1 MSKIQDIFIPDLGG
15 DTDVDL
21 IDIMVSI
28 GDVVEVEDGLITLE
42 TEKASMDVPTTH
54 AGIVKEIL
62 VEVGAKVNS
71 GDLIARIELQDEE
84 DVIAEET
91 KAIDALVTE
100 EEPVAVGAPKSVVDS
115 TETTILN
122 DAAPMTLKDAEAELQ
137 AISASNAEIS
147 CQFVNEQTICSVVE
161 EVFVPDLG
169 SDTDVD
175 LIDVMVN
182 VGDTVE
188 FDDGLITLET
198 EKASMDVPSP
208 FAGEILQIFVEVGA
222 KVNTGDLIA
231 KIVKTVVME
240 KKIPTPAA
248 QPIVEEKKEIK
259 APTTLQAA
267 VATVA
272 NESTNVLTQKATKVY
287 ASPSVR
293 KLAREFGVDLGF
305 VKGTGRKNRILKDD
319 VKAYVKEQLNK
330 PASTTG
336 TGLGFNFPELKEIDF
351 AKFGEIETVELT
363 RIQKISGPSLH
374 RNWVSMPHVTQ
385 FDEADI
391 TEMESFRKAQNLI
404 ADGFKLSPLV
414 FVVKAVAKALALH
427 PKFNA
432 SLSADGQS
440 LVMKKYFH
448 IAIAVDTPNG
458 LVVPVIK
465 DVDKKGF
472 KEIAIEMAEI
482 SQKARDGKLKTQDMQ
497 GASFTISSLGGI
509 GGTYFTPII
518 NAPEVA
524 ILGLSKSEMKPV
536 WNGETFVPRLTLP
549 LSLSYDHKVIDGADG
564 ARFTTTLS
572 KLLSDIRLLSL

>member
-1 MSKIQDIFIPDLGG
+1 MSTIQDIFIPDLGG

-21 IDIMVSI
+21 IEIMVSV

-54 AGIVKEIL
+54 AGVVKEIL
-62 VEVGAKVNS
+62 LEVGAKVNS
-71 GDLIARIELQDEE
+71 GDLIARIEIEDDSSSKVEE
-84 DVIAEET
+84 VVETVAPAVVKESSAVEEAVST
-91 KAIDALVTE
+91 SG
-100 EEPVAVGAPKSVVDS
+100 VGAPMDLKS
-115 TETTILN
+115 
-122 DAAPMTLKDAEAELQ
+122 AEAELQ

-147 CQFVNEQTICSVVE
+147 CQFVNEQTICSVIE
-161 EVFVPDLG
+161 EVFIPDLG
-169 SDTDVD
+169 ADKDVD
-175 LIDVMVN
+175 LIDVMVS
-182 VGDTVE
+182 VGDVVE
-188 FDDGLITLET
+188 FDEGLVTLET
-198 EKASMDVPSP
+198 EKASMDVPAP
-208 FAGEILQIFVEVGA
+208 FAGEILEILVEPGV
-222 KVNTGDLIA
+222 KVNSGDLIA
-231 KIVKTVVME
+231 KMVKTVVME
-240 KKIPTPAA
+240 NKLPTPAKKV
-248 QPIVEEKKEIK
+248 VEEKPVEK
-259 APTTLQAA
+259 APITVQA
-267 VATVA
+267 VAAISAPETTSVL
-272 NESTNVLTQKATKVY
+272 NEKSAKVY

-305 VKGTGRKNRILKDD
+305 VKGTGRKNRIIKQD
-319 VKAYVKEQLNK
+319 VRDYVKEQLNK
-330 PASTTG
+330 PAVAASG

-351 AKFGEIETVELT
+351 SQFGETETIELS

-374 RNWVSMPHVTQ
+374 RNWVAMPHVTQ

-391 TEMESFRKAQNLI
+391 TEMESFRKAQNAI

-432 SLSADGQS
+432 SLTPDGQS
-440 LVMKKYFH
+440 IVMKKYFN

-482 SQKARDGKLKTQDMQ
+482 SQRARDGKLKSADMQ

-536 WNGETFVPRLTLP
+536 WDGENFVPRLTLP

>member
-1 MSKIQDIFIPDLGG
+1 MGKIVDIFIPDLGA

-21 IDIMVSI
+21 IEVM
-28 GDVVEVEDGLITLE
+28 VEVGETVEEEDGLITLE

-54 AGIVKEIL
+54 GGTVKEIL
-62 VEVGAKVNS
+62 VKVGDKMNS
-71 GDLIARIELQDEE
+71 GDLIARVE
-84 DVIAEET
+84 V
-91 KAIDALVTE
+91 E
-100 EEPVAVGAPKSVVDS
+100 EEAEAPAPVAEPEPTPVIEQAVEQSVASSDLGAPMDLKS
-115 TETTILN
+115 
-122 DAAPMTLKDAEAELQ
+122 AEAELQ
-137 AISASNAEIS
+137 AISAAGAEIS

-169 SDTDVD
+169 ADTDVD
-175 LIDVMVN
+175 LIDVMVEA
-182 VGDTVE
+182 GDSVE
-188 FDDGLITLET
+188 LDDGLITLET
-198 EKASMDVPSP
+198 EKASMDVPAP
-208 FAGEILQIFVEVGA
+208 FGGEILELAVKAGD

-231 KIVKTVVME
+231 KMVKTVVME
-240 KKIPTPAA
+240 NKVPTPAKTA
-248 QPIVEEKKEIK
+248 AVPKKEVA
-259 APTTLQAA
+259 APAPVSVQEVAA
-267 VATVA
+267 TSAPEAT
-272 NESTNVLTQKATKVY
+272 SVLTQKAKRVY

-293 KLAREFGVDLGF
+293 KVAREFGVDLGF
-305 VKGTGRKNRILKDD
+305 VKGTGRKARILKDD
-319 VKAYVKEQLNK
+319 IKAYVKEQLSK
-330 PASTTG
+330 PAVAAAGTG
-336 TGLGFNFPELKEIDF
+336 SGLGFNLPEAKEIDF
-351 AKFGEIETVELT
+351 SQFGETETIELS

-374 RNWVSMPHVTQ
+374 RNWLAMPHVTQ
-385 FDEADI
+385 FDECDI
-391 TEMESFRKAQNLI
+391 TEMESFRKAQNAI

-414 FVVKAVAKALALH
+414 FVVKAVAKALEIH

-432 SLSADGQS
+432 SLTPDGQS
-440 LVMKKYFH
+440 IVMKKYFN

-482 SQKARDGKLKTQDMQ
+482 SARARDGKLKSQDMQ

-524 ILGLSKSEMKPV
+524 ILGLSKAEMKPV
-536 WNGETFVPRLTLP
+536 WDGENFIPRLTLP